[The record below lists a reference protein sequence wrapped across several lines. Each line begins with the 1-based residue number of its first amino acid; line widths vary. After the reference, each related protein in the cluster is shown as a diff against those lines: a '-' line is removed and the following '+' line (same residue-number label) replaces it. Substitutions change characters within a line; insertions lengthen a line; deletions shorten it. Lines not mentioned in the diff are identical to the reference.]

1 MCLNQIVRVQ
11 GFAVFEPNGE
21 VQGFAVFEPNREGTE
36 YTNVVVVS
44 WEKFVCKLR
53 SRAIVT
59 SHR

>member
-1 MCLNQIVRVQ
+1 M
-11 GFAVFEPNGE
+11 FEPNSE
-21 VQGFAVFEPNREGTE
+21 VQWFALFEPSSEGFAVFEPNREGTE